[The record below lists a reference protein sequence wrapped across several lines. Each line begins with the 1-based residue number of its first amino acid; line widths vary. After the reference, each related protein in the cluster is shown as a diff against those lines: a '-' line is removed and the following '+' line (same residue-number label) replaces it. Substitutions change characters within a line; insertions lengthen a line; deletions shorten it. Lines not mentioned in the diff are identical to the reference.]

1 MAVNPPESSDAPE
14 GRDGLRLVGRS
25 ATESGG
31 SDAAFPSPERPESAR
46 SDRRA
51 PGSPDSGQA
60 RPSADADRAG
70 VPRWLFVLTLLLF
83 AGVVFWQLR
92 HTGELAAR
100 VAGLEEELVR
110 ANALVEAQRAHLGE
124 IRGGVHAL
132 SERVEALRDL
142 VDRDPVA
149 SGAGPQVPLES
160 PPTPAP

>member
-1 MAVNPPESSDAPE
+1 M
-14 GRDGLRLVGRS
+14 
-25 ATESGG
+25 
-31 SDAAFPSPERPESAR
+31 
-46 SDRRA
+46 
-51 PGSPDSGQA
+51 
-60 RPSADADRAG
+60 
-70 VPRWLFVLTLLLF
+70 PRWLFVLTLLLF